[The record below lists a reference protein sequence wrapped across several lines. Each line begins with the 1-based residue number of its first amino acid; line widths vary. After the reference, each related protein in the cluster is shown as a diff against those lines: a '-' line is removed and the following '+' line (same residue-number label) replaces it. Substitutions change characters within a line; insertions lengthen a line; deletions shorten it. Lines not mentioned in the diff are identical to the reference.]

1 MSNGFTFFQG
11 TPSHSASI
19 PKVTIRRN
27 GLLVLTQAAVNMLEK
42 DGPRVQLGFNEKTN
56 AIGLRSTS
64 EAGNGS
70 YLLRKPKKG
79 SSRLVDG
86 KKFLYH
92 LGLSFDSAESFDAE
106 DFGDGVV
113 GFRLP
118 AKK

>member
-1 MSNGFTFFQG
+1 MSNGFTFFKG
-11 TPSHSASI
+11 TPSQSASI
-19 PKVTIRRN
+19 PRITIRRN
-27 GLLVLTQAAVNMLEK
+27 GLLVLTQAAANMLDK
-42 DGPRVQLGFNEKTN
+42 DSLRVELGFNEKTK
-56 AIGLRSTS
+56 AIGLRGTS
-64 EAGNGS
+64 DPANGS

-86 KKFLYH
+86 KKFLAH